1 MPRVKTDFAHL
12 FGLLTAPKQVELFI
26 VQLGVLIDCLVMVE
40 TIALELGFVDVVDND
55 LFQVL

>member
-55 LFQVL
+55 LF